1 MEKLD
6 KKDKKI
12 LTVLENDARAS
23 VSEIS
28 RKTGLD
34 RDLVHY
40 RIQRL
45 IKQKYIEFFHTSLD
59 PIKLGFPIFSYV
71 NFSLQNFDEE
81 KEKRFY
87 EKLVHNKNIIYVAKS
102 SGKWDCII
110 AIAAKDLPHFDSI
123 IKEVRREFSD
133 IIKEFDVASIIKQY
147 KYDSFVDLI
156 E

>member
-1 MEKLD
+1 MDKLD

-12 LTVLENDARAS
+12 LTVLENNARAS

-45 IKQKYIEFFHTSLD
+45 IKQNYIEFFHTALD

-87 EKLVHNKNIIYVAKS
+87 DALVRNKNIIYVAKS

-147 KYDSFVDLI
+147 KYDSFVELI
-156 E
+156 D

>member
-1 MEKLD
+1 MQELD
-6 KKDKKI
+6 NKDKKI
-12 LTVLENDARAS
+12 LTVLDKEARAS
-23 VSEIS
+23 VSDIA

-45 IKQKYIEFFHTSLD
+45 IKQKYIKFFHAYLD
-59 PIKLGFPIFSYV
+59 PIKLGCPIFSYV
-71 NFSLQNFDEE
+71 NLSLQNFDEE
-81 KEKRFY
+81 KEKKFY
-87 EKLVHNKNIIYVAKS
+87 NTLKRNKNIIYVAKT

-110 AIAAKDLPHFDSI
+110 AIAAKDLPHFDNI
-123 IKEVRREFSD
+123 MKEVRREFSD
-133 IIKEFDVASIIKQY
+133 IIKEFDVASIIEEY